1 MICVMRWNYL
11 HKPLVF
17 HGNELG
23 QCVPNSWKENGANNF
38 KYDYYM
44 QNNSEIWKFITCW
57 SHGLIVKLTVGLHTY
72 QAANNIYEQSLGYLD
87 HVHNIHESFLHYQPD
102 WWGKDKT
109 YQKSDMSLITHSIIR
124 INNNKNYGKEILSY
138 IIIIIL

>member
-1 MICVMRWNYL
+1 VFQTPEKKMVQTILSTIVIC
-11 HKPLVF
+11 KII
-17 HGNELG
+17 
-23 QCVPNSWKENGANNF
+23 
-38 KYDYYM
+38 

-102 WWGKDKT
+102 
-109 YQKSDMSLITHSIIR
+109 
-124 INNNKNYGKEILSY
+124 
-138 IIIIIL
+138 